1 MSFFRC
7 SRCHCKEDTAL
18 CNYWSARLKQSPA
31 VCSACDP
38 KIAKWHGQFVR
49 ESADDWR
56 TDERGILTWSK
67 RDVEDWLGQPI
78 EVIGAAA
85 EKPKQD
91 RSFQRPPARAAM

>member
-18 CNYWSARLKQSPA
+18 CNYWSARLQQSPA

-38 KIAKWHGQFVR
+38 KIAKWHGQFAR
-49 ESADDWR
+49 ESADDWH

-67 RDVEDWLGQPI
+67 REVEDWLGQPI

-85 EKPKQD
+85 AKAKQD
-91 RSFQRPPARAAM
+91 RPFHRPPPARAQ